1 MLLAPYA
8 ALLAAHCPRLCGCY
22 HSADRH
28 PHLPAFTRLFGR
40 ATRRLA
46 LCLLLALPRLD
57 SGHGV
62 GSGRELVDSRCGAC
76 GIFANAASW
85 SPRRKEVIACRARTE
100 CGVAVKV
107 ICPKITNDPV
117 LLALNALNAARSA
130 IADMRAEHEQLTCL
144 VCHRSICLS
153 LAPSPATP
161 CHYMPVRGGCYRP
174 VSVVLNLPIH
184 SYGETP

>member
-1 MLLAPYA
+1 MLLVPYA
-8 ALLAAHCPRLCGCY
+8 ALLAARCPRLCGCY

-28 PHLPAFTRLFGR
+28 PHLPAFTRLFWH
-40 ATRRLA
+40 ATLR
-46 LCLLLALPRLD
+46 LALPRLD

-100 CGVAVKV
+100 CGVAVEV
-107 ICPKITNDPV
+107 ICPKITNDHV
-117 LLALNALNAARSA
+117 LLALNTLNAARSA
-130 IADMRAEHEQLTCL
+130 IADMGAEHEQLTCL

-153 LAPSPATP
+153 HIPSPAII
-161 CHYMPVRGGCYRP
+161 CRYAVGA
-174 VSVVLNLPIH
+174 
-184 SYGETP
+184 